1 MVKALVTGGAGFA
14 GGTCRS
20 GCSPP
25 ATRKIHHRRLG
36 KIGFRP
42 AAHATTQD
50 PDNLPDSYRQVL
62 RWHLGF
68 WQTLRR
74 HGLWRSGFCAALVLF
89 VAEVLLASL
98 GLLLLAVLLVV
109 AGGAAI
115 AGQLWTAPGWVE
127 ASLGL
132 VAGYGGLGVLLF
144 LVLPDYLLTCLTA
157 LAFRRPSLLLYGV
170 GFLVLRVVDATA
182 TLAAIPMAWRYGA
195 PASGPARPATTWV
208 LDHRTDPT

>member
-1 MVKALVTGGAGFA
+1 ACSIFDPERTCSAIESDAEHIFFYSSRRRHTRFTRDWSSDMCSSDLPGAPGDERLQHAPQGRVVKALVTGGAGFA

-89 VAEVLLASL
+89 VAEML
-98 GLLLLAVLLVV
+98 
-109 AGGAAI
+109 
-115 AGQLWTAPGWVE
+115 
-127 ASLGL
+127 
-132 VAGYGGLGVLLF
+132 
-144 LVLPDYLLTCLTA
+144 
-157 LAFRRPSLLLYGV
+157 
-170 GFLVLRVVDATA
+170 
-182 TLAAIPMAWRYGA
+182 
-195 PASGPARPATTWV
+195 
-208 LDHRTDPT
+208 